1 MKNTTLRFFFIVL
14 SVFLMTGCSSDD
26 HEEKGF
32 VSGPLALTVG
42 ASENNCEILEIK
54 CPVGAVCD
62 ENFTYRAYSF
72 EDRDLRVYLSFDPG
86 VVDNYS
92 LESFRENFNYLN
104 FSILFPEKATADS
117 RFYYSNRN
125 PIRDLGTTSG
135 EGLEFTMNSYE
146 NGLLKGVIAGTIHE
160 ITEAITSND
169 PNCMTGDIAGQC
181 FRSHEVNI
189 PFSVEY
195 SFCIE

>member
-1 MKNTTLRFFFIVL
+1 MRNTTFRFFFIVL
-14 SVFLMTGCSSDD
+14 SVFLMTSCSSDD

-32 VSGPLALTVG
+32 GSGPLALTVG
-42 ASENNCEILEIK
+42 ASDDNCETLAIQ

-62 ENFTYRAYSF
+62 ENFRYRAYAF
-72 EDRDLRVYLSFDPG
+72 EGRDLRVYLSFDPD
-86 VVDNYS
+86 VVRNYS

-117 RFYYSNRN
+117 KFYYNNRN
-125 PIRDLGTTSG
+125 PIRELGTISE
-135 EGLEFTMNSYE
+135 EGLEFTMDSYE
-146 NGLLKGVIAGTIHE
+146 NGVLKGVIAGTIHE

-169 PNCMTGDIAGQC
+169 PDCMTDDIAGLC

-195 SFCIE
+195 SFCLE